1 MFISTRSPLVPVV
14 ALGLAAAIFAVDAL
28 TPLDVAIAVLYVAVV
43 LLSVAVW
50 PRRGV
55 IAVTGLC
62 IALTLIAYGMS
73 HGFAQNDAALAR
85 CLVSLAA
92 IAITGFLAL
101 KGQAAALALLER
113 EEALNQARGQL
124 AHASRVSTLGELA
137 ASIAHEV
144 NQPLAAIETHGE
156 ACLRWMNRPEPDL
169 GEVRTAVQAM
179 QRDARRASEVIRRI
193 RGMASQSA
201 PAFIALDVNEVVAE
215 SCDLLRRELQRH
227 GAGLKLDLQSD
238 LPAVKADKI
247 QLQQVIINLVMNAA
261 QAMAGAGARERR
273 IEVRSFVDRDGGGE
287 NGQNGQHVDAPAVV
301 VEIVDSGPG
310 FAPDDLK
317 RLFDAFF
324 TTKQDGMGMGLPI
337 CRSIIESHGGAI
349 RAWNRAP
356 HGAAMAFRIPVA
368 ASAVELPA

>member
-1 MFISTRSPLVPVV
+1 MFISARSSVVPVV
-14 ALGLAAAIFAVDAL
+14 GAALTAAIFAVDAL

-43 LLSVAVW
+43 LLSATVW

-55 IAVTGLC
+55 IAVTVVC
-62 IALTLIAYGMS
+62 IALTLIAYGSS
-73 HGFAQNDAALAR
+73 HGFDQSDAALAR

-92 IAITGFLAL
+92 IAITAFLAL
-101 KGQAAALALLER
+101 KGQAAALALLQR
-113 EEALNQARGQL
+113 EEALNVARGQL

-156 ACLRWMNRPEPDL
+156 ACLRWMNRPEPDM
-169 GEVRTAVQAM
+169 GEARSAVQAM

-193 RGMASQSA
+193 RAMASQAA
-201 PAFIALDVNEVVAE
+201 PSFAALDVNQVVAE

-227 GAGLKLDLQSD
+227 GAALKMELQAD
-238 LPAVKADKI
+238 LPAVMADKI
-247 QLQQVIINLVMNAA
+247 QLQQVVINLVMNAA

-273 IEVRSFVDRDGGGE
+273 IDVRSFTRRDERDGAS
-287 NGQNGQHVDAPAVV
+287 VVV
-301 VEIVDSGPG
+301 VEIADSGPG

-337 CRSIIESHGGAI
+337 CRSIIETHGGVI
-349 RAWNRAP
+349 RAWNREP
-356 HGAAMAFRIPVA
+356 GGAAMAFSLPTPPAGA
-368 ASAVELPA
+368 AT

>member
-1 MFISTRSPLVPVV
+1 MFISARSPLVPVV
-14 ALGLAAAIFAVDAL
+14 GAALTAAIFAIDAL

-43 LLSVAVW
+43 LLSASVW

-55 IAVTGLC
+55 IAVTALC
-62 IALTLIAYGMS
+62 IALTLIAYGAS
-73 HGFAQNDAALAR
+73 HGFEQNDGALAR

-92 IAITGFLAL
+92 ILITGFLAL
-101 KGQAAALALLER
+101 KGQAAALALLQR
-113 EEALNQARGQL
+113 EEALNVARGQL

-169 GEVRTAVQAM
+169 GEVRSAVLAM

-193 RGMASQSA
+193 RAMASQAA
-201 PAFIALDVNEVVAE
+201 PSFAPLDLNEVAAE

-227 GAGLKLDLQSD
+227 GAALKLDLQAG
-238 LPAVKADKI
+238 LPPVKGDKV
-247 QLQQVIINLVMNAA
+247 QLQQVLINLVMNAA
-261 QAMAGAGARERR
+261 QAMSGAGARERR
-273 IEVRSFVDRDGGGE
+273 IEVRTYRDQCEDG
-287 NGQNGQHVDAPAVV
+287 HPAVA
-301 VEIVDSGPG
+301 VEVSDTGPG
-310 FAPDDLK
+310 FPPDHLK

-337 CRSIIESHGGAI
+337 CRSIIEGHGGAI
-349 RAWNRAP
+349 RAWNRDP
-356 HGAAMAFRIPVA
+356 EGAAMAFRIPVA
-368 ASAVELPA
+368 GAAA